1 MMALNWKG
9 IVLYGLG
16 IALLALVGNMLRL
29 YLLVKHYQ
37 PELFTLA
44 LGGIF
49 LVLGMFMANVMKK
62 TSDQHVPEQ
71 PMGSNT
77 LDGFA
82 EKHGLSVT
90 EKAILELLIT
100 GLSNAEIAD
109 KRHVSENTVKT
120 HLSNIYSKTGVGS
133 RAKLISLLRA

>member
-1 MMALNWKG
+1 MAFNWKG

-16 IALLALVGNMLRL
+16 IALLALVGNILRL

-37 PELFTLA
+37 PEWFTLA

-49 LVLGMFMANVMKK
+49 LVLGMFMGNVMNKNPVQ
-62 TSDQHVPEQ
+62 DVPEIQ

-90 EKAILELLIT
+90 EKAILELLIN

-133 RAKLISLLRA
+133 RAKLISLLRP

>member
-1 MMALNWKG
+1 
-9 IVLYGLG
+9 
-16 IALLALVGNMLRL
+16 
-29 YLLVKHYQ
+29 
-37 PELFTLA
+37 
-44 LGGIF
+44 
-49 LVLGMFMANVMKK
+49 MFMANVMKK
-62 TSDQHVPEQ
+62 TSDQDVPEIQ

-77 LDGFA
+77 LDSFA
-82 EKHGLSVT
+82 EKQGLSVT